1 MFRVGSIYGYIGET
15 GRIVLEVI
23 DRDDKTIT
31 VIENGAR
38 RRELPVTFDRTE
50 ERAEV
55 WEYRGV
61 HGYIYADRDA
71 AHEWSCGPNSGTD
84 YKDKWYAVRK
94 DGFDP
99 NFETGNYMYTR
110 ALDMLKK
117 QGGGLISVIDDAG
130 RRIREI
136 DYKDLV

>member
-23 DRDDKTIT
+23 GRSGSEIT
-31 VIENGAR
+31 VIDNKDR
-38 RRELPVTFDRTE
+38 QRVLPVTFDRTE
-50 ERAEV
+50 ERVEV
-55 WEYRGV
+55 WEYMGV

-94 DGFDP
+94 DGFDT
-99 NFETGNYMYTR
+99 NYETGNYKYTR

-117 QGGGLISVIDDAG
+117 QGGGLITVIDDIG
-130 RRIREI
+130 RCIREI
-136 DYKDLV
+136 AYTELI

>member
-23 DRDDKTIT
+23 GRDGNTIT
-31 VIENGAR
+31 VIENGTR
-38 RRELPVTFDRTE
+38 RRVLPVTFDRTE
-50 ERAEV
+50 ERSEV
-55 WEYRGV
+55 WEYMGV

-71 AHEWSCGPNSGTD
+71 AHKWISGPNYGTD

-94 DGFDP
+94 GVFDT
-99 NFETGNYMYTR
+99 NYETGNDKYAR

-117 QGGGLISVIDDAG
+117 QGGGLISVIDDGG
-130 RRIREI
+130 RCIREI
-136 DYKDLV
+136 AYKDLI

>member
-23 DRDDKTIT
+23 GRSGSEIT

-38 RRELPVTFDRTE
+38 RRVLPVTFDRTE
-50 ERAEV
+50 ERVEV
-55 WEYRGV
+55 WEYMGV

-94 DGFDP
+94 DGFDT
-99 NFETGNYMYTR
+99 NFETGNYKYTR

-117 QGGGLISVIDDAG
+117 QGDGLISVIDDAG
-130 RRIREI
+130 RYIREI
-136 DYKDLV
+136 TYTELI

>member
-38 RRELPVTFDRTE
+38 RRVLPVTFDRTE

-94 DGFDP
+94 DGFDT
-99 NFETGNYMYTR
+99 NYETGNYKYTR

-117 QGGGLISVIDDAG
+117 QGGGLISVINDAG
-130 RRIREI
+130 ECIREI
-136 DYKDLV
+136 AYTELI

>member
-15 GRIVLEVI
+15 GRIILEVI
-23 DRDDKTIT
+23 GRDNDTIT

-38 RRELPVTFDRTE
+38 RRELPVTFDRCE

-55 WEYRGV
+55 WEYMGV

-94 DGFDP
+94 DGFDT
-99 NFETGNYMYTR
+99 NFETGNYKYTR

-117 QGGGLISVIDDAG
+117 HGGGLISVIDDIG
-130 RRIREI
+130 RCIGEI
-136 DYKDLV
+136 DYKDLI

>member
-15 GRIVLEVI
+15 GRIILEVI
-23 DRDDKTIT
+23 GRDNDTIT

-38 RRELPVTFDRTE
+38 RRELPVTFDRGE

-55 WEYRGV
+55 WEYMGV
-61 HGYIYADRDA
+61 CGYIYADRDA

-94 DGFDP
+94 DGFDT
-99 NFETGNYMYTR
+99 NFETGNYKYTR

-117 QGGGLISVIDDAG
+117 HGGGLISVIDDIG
-130 RRIREI
+130 RCIGEI
-136 DYKDLV
+136 DYKDLI